1 MTSLLNPRS
10 NLMANVVSRLSGDEG
25 AARKLKGI
33 YSICSAHPWVLE
45 AAMKQALADDTP
57 LLIESTSNQVDQFG
71 GYTGMKPADFVQF
84 VHLLADRAGLP
95 RTRLILGGDHL
106 GPNAWRR
113 LPAEEAMQRA
123 EALIDAYVSAGFT
136 KIHLD
141 TSMSCAG
148 DPARLSDDIV
158 AARASRLCAIAEA
171 AAERAGKGAG
181 KREKPVYIIGTEVPV
196 PGGAAEELDTVEVT
210 RPEAALDTIA
220 VHRQAWHER
229 GLDDAWQ
236 RVIALVVQPG
246 VEFDHTKV
254 VDYKP
259 ELATNLSCVLEQ
271 LPGMV
276 FEAHSTD
283 YQKPESLTALVRDG
297 FAILKVGPG
306 VTFALREA
314 LCALADIER
323 ELVPADTRSNL
334 PEIVERVM
342 LARPG
347 NWEQYYHGNDQEKRL
362 LRTYSYSDRVR
373 YYWADPEIDGA
384 AQTLMNNLTNVAIP
398 ENLLSRYLPEQ
409 YWQFRRG
416 LIDASPGS
424 LIQSKIREV
433 IGVYAA
439 ACRA

>member
-1 MTSLLNPRS
+1 
-10 NLMANVVSRLSGDEG
+10 MANVVSRLSGDEG
-25 AARKLKGI
+25 AAKKLKGI
-33 YSICSAHPWVLE
+33 YSICSAHPWVLG
-45 AAMKQALADDTP
+45 AAMKQALDDDTP

-71 GYTGMKPADFVQF
+71 GYTGMKPADFVRF
-84 VHLLADRAGLP
+84 VHLIADRVGLP

-106 GPNAWRR
+106 GPNAWRS

-148 DPARLSDDIV
+148 DPARLSDDVV
-158 AARASRLCAIAEA
+158 AGRASRLCAIAEA
-171 AAERAGKGAG
+171 AAAREAN
-181 KREKPVYIIGTEVPV
+181 REKPVYIIGTEVPV
-196 PGGAAEELDTVEVT
+196 PGGAAEELETVEVT
-210 RPEAALDTIA
+210 SPDAALDTVA
-220 VHRQAWHER
+220 VHRNAWRDR

-259 ELATNLSCVLEQ
+259 ELATKLSRVLEQ

-283 YQKPESLTALVRDG
+283 YQAPEALAALVQDG
-297 FAILKVGPG
+297 FGILKVGPG

-314 LCALADIER
+314 LYALADIES
-323 ELVPADTRSNL
+323 ELVVPAARSNL
-334 PEIVERVM
+334 REVVEKVM
-342 LARPG
+342 LAKPG
-347 NWEQYYHGNDQEKRL
+347 NWEKYYHGDDQEKRL

-373 YYWADPEIDGA
+373 YYWADPEIDA
-384 AQTLMNNLTNVAIP
+384 AANRLISNLTGIDISENV
-398 ENLLSRYLPEQ
+398 LSRYLPEQ
-409 YWQFRRG
+409 YWQYRRG
-416 LIDASPGS
+416 QIDATPMS
-424 LIQSKIREV
+424 LIQSKVREV

-439 ACRA
+439 ACKA

>member
-1 MTSLLNPRS
+1 
-10 NLMANVVSRLSGDEG
+10 MANVVSRLSGDEG
-25 AARKLKGI
+25 AAKKLKGI
-33 YSICSAHPWVLE
+33 YSICSAHPWVLG

-71 GYTGMKPADFVQF
+71 GYTGMKPADFVRF
-84 VHLLADRAGLP
+84 VHRLADEAGLP
-95 RTRLILGGDHL
+95 RSRLILGGDHL
-106 GPNAWRR
+106 GPNAWRS

-158 AARASRLCAIAEA
+158 AQRASRLCAVAEA
-171 AAERAGKGAG
+171 AVEREG
-181 KREKPVYIIGTEVPV
+181 KRDKPVYIIGTEVPV

-210 RPEAALDTIA
+210 HADAALDTIA
-220 VHRQAWHER
+220 VHRQAWRDR
-229 GLDDAWQ
+229 GLDAAWQ

-254 VDYKP
+254 VDYRP
-259 ELATNLSCVLEQ
+259 ELATNLSSVLEQ

-283 YQKPESLTALVRDG
+283 YQKPESLAALVRDG

-314 LCALADIER
+314 IGALADIER
-323 ELVPADTRSNL
+323 ELVPADARSNL
-334 PEIVERVM
+334 PEVVEKVM
-342 LARPG
+342 LSRPG
-347 NWEQYYHGNDQEKRL
+347 NWEHYYHGNDHEKRL

-373 YYWADPEIDGA
+373 YYWADPEIDRA
-384 AQTLMNNLTNVAIP
+384 AQTLMNNLANVAIP

-409 YWQFRRG
+409 YWQLRRG
-416 LIDASPGS
+416 LIDASPMS

-439 ACRA
+439 ACHA